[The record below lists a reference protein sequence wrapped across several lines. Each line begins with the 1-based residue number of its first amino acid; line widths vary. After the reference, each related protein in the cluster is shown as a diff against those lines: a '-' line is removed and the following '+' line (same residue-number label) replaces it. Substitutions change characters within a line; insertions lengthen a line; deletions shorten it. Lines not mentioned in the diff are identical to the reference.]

1 MEKIVNPIVKNNNS
15 IFVIKPYLS
24 NGVWQFDYP
33 SKNIQHEAFVAGADT
48 LLDKICQGK
57 NKCTILFSHIPFPGH
72 KLSLEYVEGNVTT
85 GTVYHCKELDQ
96 QLWLCPT
103 LGAFYEESPIKLY
116 IDYKL

>member
-1 MEKIVNPIVKNNNS
+1 METINSIVKGSNS
-15 IFVIKPYLS
+15 IFIIEPYLS
-24 NGVWQFDYP
+24 NEVWQFDYP

-72 KLSLEYVEGNVTT
+72 KLDLTYISGEVET
-85 GTVYHCKELDQ
+85 GTVYYSSDYKQE
-96 QLWLCPT
+96 LWLCPT

-116 IDYKL
+116 LDYKL